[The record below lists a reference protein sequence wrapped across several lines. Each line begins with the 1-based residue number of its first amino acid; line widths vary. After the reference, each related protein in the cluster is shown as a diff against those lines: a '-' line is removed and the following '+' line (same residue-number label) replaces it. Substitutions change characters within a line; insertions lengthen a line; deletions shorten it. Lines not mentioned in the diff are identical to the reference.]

1 MIKVKILSINKT
13 KEAWLQLAIDEYS
26 KRLSNQVKIE
36 FIFFKD
42 QTLLKKYLDKKK
54 YFCLDE
60 RGKNLSSNEFSNLLF
75 NNFQSEFFFV
85 IGDAEGILK
94 EILENAKLKICLSP
108 MTFPHQICRL
118 LLVEQIYRASQ
129 IFIGTKYHKE

>member
-26 KRLSNQVKIE
+26 KRLSNQIKIE

-42 QTLLKKYLDKKK
+42 QNLLKKFIDNKK

-60 RGKNLSSNEFSNLLF
+60 RGENFSSKQFSNLLF
-75 NNFQSEFFFV
+75 NNFQSEFIFV
-85 IGDAEGILK
+85 IGGAEGILK

-129 IFIGTKYHKE
+129 IFIGTKYHK

>member
-26 KRLSNQVKIE
+26 KRLSNQIKIE

-42 QTLLKKYLDKKK
+42 QNLLKKYLNKKK

-60 RGKNLSSNEFSNLLF
+60 RGENFSSKKFSNLLF
-75 NNFQSEFFFV
+75 NNFKGF
-85 IGDAEGILK
+85 K
-94 EILENAKLKICLSP
+94 NYKN
-108 MTFPHQICRL
+108 
-118 LLVEQIYRASQ
+118 
-129 IFIGTKYHKE
+129 IFD